1 MLAERPKQHRARDVG
16 KKVESH
22 DATPLSDF
30 GLTESVEAR
39 RLDSYHGSLFVWART
54 IWEMCIGMPQALPGD
69 NLDMDKMP
77 GHWVL
82 AQIGKRV
89 LRPGGL
95 ELTHR
100 MLDVL
105 TIGPGDHVVEFAPG
119 MGITSKMALAAKPAS
134 YTAVERDRAAAAAVS
149 DYLSGPDQRCVIG
162 TAEETGLDDGCA
174 TVVYGEAM
182 LTMQPLHHKQR
193 IAQEAARLLKAGGRY
208 AIHEICLIP
217 DDISTD
223 VVEEIEHDLARSI
236 RAGVRPLRKSEWN
249 EVLESAGFT
258 LKKEFTND
266 FQLLEPKRLVQD
278 EGLRGAIRIAWNVL
292 RNSAA
297 RKRVLDMRHA
307 IRKHSNHM
315 QAIVLHAVKE

>member
-1 MLAERPKQHRARDVG
+1 
-16 KKVESH
+16 
-22 DATPLSDF
+22 
-30 GLTESVEAR
+30 
-39 RLDSYHGSLFVWART
+39 
-54 IWEMCIGMPQALPGD
+54 MCVGMPQALPGD

-105 TIGPGDHVVEFAPG
+105 KIGPSDHVIEFAPG
-119 MGITSKMALAAKPAS
+119 LGITAKMTLASNPAS

-182 LTMQPLHHKQR
+182 LTMQPLGHKQR
-193 IAQEAARLLKAGGRY
+193 ILAEAARLLKPGGRY

-217 DDISTD
+217 EDISTD
-223 VVEEIEHDLARSI
+223 VVEEVERDLARSI
-236 RAGVRPLRKSEWN
+236 RSGVRPLRKSEWSG
-249 EVLESAGFT
+249 VLGSAGFAV
-258 LKKEFTND
+258 KEEFSND
-266 FQLLEPKRLVQD
+266 FHLLEPKRLVQD

-292 RNSAA
+292 RNRAA
-297 RKRVLDMRHA
+297 RKRVLAMRRA

-315 QAIVLHAVKE
+315 QAIVLYAVKE

>member
-1 MLAERPKQHRARDVG
+1 M
-16 KKVESH
+16 S
-22 DATPLSDF
+22 
-30 GLTESVEAR
+30 
-39 RLDSYHGSLFVWART
+39 
-54 IWEMCIGMPQALPGD
+54 IGMPQNLPGD

-105 TIGPGDHVVEFAPG
+105 KIGPSDHVVEFAPG
-119 MGITSKMALAAKPAS
+119 LGVTAKMTLAANPAS
-134 YTAVERDRAAAAAVS
+134 YTAVERDKAAAAAVS
-149 DYLSGPDQRCVIG
+149 SYLSGPNQRCVIG
-162 TAEETGLDDGCA
+162 TAEETGLGDGCA

-182 LTMQPLHHKQR
+182 LTMQPLHHKRR
-193 IAQEAARLLKAGGRY
+193 ILHEAARLLKPGDRY

-217 DDISTD
+217 EDISTD
-223 VVEEIEHDLARSI
+223 VIESVEHDLSQAI

-249 EVLESAGFT
+249 EVLESAGFA
-258 LKKEFTND
+258 LKEEFTNG

-292 RNSAA
+292 RNRAA
-297 RKRVLDMRHA
+297 RKRVLAMRHA
-307 IRKHSNHM
+307 IRKHANHM
-315 QAIVLHAVKE
+315 QAIVLYAVKE

>member
-1 MLAERPKQHRARDVG
+1 ME
-16 KKVESH
+16 
-22 DATPLSDF
+22 
-30 GLTESVEAR
+30 
-39 RLDSYHGSLFVWART
+39 
-54 IWEMCIGMPQALPGD
+54 
-69 NLDMDKMP
+69 KMP

-105 TIGPGDHVVEFAPG
+105 KIGPSDHVIEFAPG
-119 MGITSKMALAAKPAS
+119 LGITAKITLAANPAS
-134 YTAVERDRAAAAAVS
+134 YTAVERDRAAAAAGS

-182 LTMQPLHHKQR
+182 LTMQPLHQKQR
-193 IAQEAARLLKAGGRY
+193 ILTEAARLLKPGGRY

-217 DDISTD
+217 EDISTD
-223 VVEEIEHDLARSI
+223 VVEEVERDLARSI
-236 RAGVRPLRKSEWN
+236 RSGVRPLRKSEWS
-249 EVLESAGFT
+249 EVLGSAGFAV
-258 LKKEFTND
+258 KEELSND
-266 FQLLEPKRLVQD
+266 FHLLEPKRVVQD
-278 EGLRGAIRIAWNVL
+278 EGLRGAIGIAWNVL

-297 RKRVLDMRHA
+297 RKRVLAMRHA

-315 QAIVLHAVKE
+315 QAIVLYAVKE